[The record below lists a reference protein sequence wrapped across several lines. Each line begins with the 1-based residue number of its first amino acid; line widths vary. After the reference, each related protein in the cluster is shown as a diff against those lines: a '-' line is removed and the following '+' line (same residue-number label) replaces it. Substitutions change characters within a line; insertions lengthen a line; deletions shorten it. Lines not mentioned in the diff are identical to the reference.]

1 MLHEIQPAVFSNAYR
16 DTPPLPSSQI
26 LFCQGA
32 TLLLA
37 RQDNTIRLP
46 RLEELPDQAIPLIY
60 AFAIDGD
67 TFYLAATE
75 EAPELEGFR
84 LEPANVLRL
93 ARPRSLAFAGALG
106 CQLGRWYGSRRF
118 CGRCATPLERDS
130 RERMLRCPACGLTE
144 YPKLSPAVIVG
155 VKDGDRLLLTKYA
168 NRSYRNYA
176 LIAGFAELG
185 EAVEETVQREVAE
198 EVGLKVRNI
207 TYYRS
212 QPWPFSD
219 TLLFGFFAD
228 LDGDPTIRMDDGELA
243 TAFWMPRDKIRVSN
257 HNLSLTNEMMYRFA
271 TGVIR

>member
-1 MLHEIQPAVFSNAYR
+1 MLHEIQPAVFSNVYR
-16 DTPPLPSSQI
+16 DTPPRLSSQI
-26 LFCQGA
+26 LFCRGA

-46 RLEELPDQAIPLIY
+46 RLEELPDRDIPLIY
-60 AFAIDGD
+60 AFAIDG
-67 TFYLAATE
+67 TAFYLADTE
-75 EAPELEGFR
+75 SLPVLEGFSM
-84 LEPANVLRL
+84 EPASVLRL
-93 ARPRSLAFAGALG
+93 ARPRPLAFAGALG
-106 CQLGRWYGSRRF
+106 CQLARWYAARRF
-118 CGRCATPLERDS
+118 CGRCATPLERDAQ
-130 RERMLRCPACGLTE
+130 ERMLRCPACGLTE

-185 EAVEETVQREVAE
+185 ESVEQTVQREVAE

-207 TYYRS
+207 TYYKS

-228 LDGDPTIRMDDGELA
+228 LDGDPAIRMDDGELA
-243 TAFWMPRDKIRVSN
+243 TAFWMPRDKIRVTN
-257 HNLSLTNEMMYRFA
+257 HNLSLTNEMMYQFA
-271 TGVIR
+271 TGAIR

>member
-16 DTPPLPSSQI
+16 DTPPQASSQI
-26 LFCQGA
+26 LFCSRA
-32 TLLLA
+32 SLLLE

-46 RLEELPDQAIPLIY
+46 RLEELPQQDIPLIY
-60 AFAIDGD
+60 AFAIDGA
-67 TFYLAATE
+67 TFYLADTDQV
-75 EAPELEGFR
+75 PDLEGFKM
-84 LEPANVLRL
+84 EPANVLRL
-93 ARPRSLAFAGALG
+93 ARPRPLAFAGALG
-106 CQLGRWYGSRRF
+106 CQLARWYASRRF
-118 CGRCATPLERDS
+118 CGHCATPLERDT

-168 NRSYRNYA
+168 NRPYRNYA

-185 EAVEETVQREVAE
+185 ESVEETVQREVAE

-243 TAFWMPRDKIRVSN
+243 TAFWMPRDKIRVTN
-257 HNLSLTNEMMYRFA
+257 HNLSLTNEMMYQFA
-271 TGVIR
+271 TGAIR